1 MRHSKLLALVF
12 AMAVGGTAA
21 AYAQQAVEAD
31 PATVPLGVLAD
42 HSRVANISTQALLQ
56 ATRRN
61 RADVTVQHVRLEAN
75 QATGWH
81 THPGPGLVTVVRG
94 SLVYEDASD
103 GECRESFYP
112 AGRGFMDR
120 GFGHVHRALAGE
132 QGADFYVVY
141 IHPRGAGA
149 TAIPASEPAE
159 CAES

>member
-1 MRHSKLLALVF
+1 MRHRKLLAVVCVLV
-12 AMAVGGTAA
+12 VGGAGA
-21 AYAQQAVEAD
+21 AYAQQTQVD

-42 HSRVANISTQALLQ
+42 HNRVSNISKEALLR
-56 ATRRN
+56 ATKRN
-61 RADVTVQHVRLEAN
+61 RADVTIQHARLGPN

-81 THPGPGLVTVVRG
+81 THPGPGLVTVVSG
-94 SLVYEDASD
+94 SLIYEDAFH
-103 GECRESFYP
+103 GECRELFYP

-120 GFGHVHRALAGE
+120 GFGHVHRAVAGE

-149 TAIPASEPAE
+149 TSIPATEPEE

>member
-12 AMAVGGTAA
+12 VMVVGGTAV
-21 AYAQQAVEAD
+21 AYAQQAAEVD

-42 HSRVANISTQALLQ
+42 HNRVSNISTQALVQ

-61 RADVTVQHVRLEAN
+61 RADVTVQHARLEAN

-81 THPGPGLVTVVRG
+81 THPGPGIVTVVRG
-94 SLVYEDASD
+94 SLIYEDAFH
-103 GECRESFYP
+103 GECREIFYP

-120 GFGHVHRALAGE
+120 GFGHVHRAVAGE

-159 CAES
+159 CAER